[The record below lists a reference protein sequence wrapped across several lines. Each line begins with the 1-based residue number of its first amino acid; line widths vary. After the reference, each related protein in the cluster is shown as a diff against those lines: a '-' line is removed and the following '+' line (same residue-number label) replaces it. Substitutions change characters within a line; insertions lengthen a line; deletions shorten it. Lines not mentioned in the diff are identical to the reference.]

1 MTAAAVLEAP
11 PAAPVPLEA
20 RRLALESAAWRR
32 HVAGDPA
39 GLPFHEPAWS
49 RTLASAYGLRHFLL
63 GAAGAD
69 GGVAAGLPV
78 IETSDPVRG
87 RRWIGLPFTDVCPPL
102 VAPGVDWADAIRSFD
117 ERRRVAGAR
126 VLEIRTAID
135 STLAAPMDAGVI
147 HELELERDADAVFR
161 SFRSQ
166 TQRNIR
172 KAVRSGVSIEA
183 SRSEHDLL
191 DVFYG
196 LHLRTRRRQGIPVQP
211 KRFFHAL
218 RTHMLGAGHG
228 FVLVAR
234 LDGRPVAAAVFL
246 TGGGTIVYKFGASD
260 PSFLAARPNNLLFWE
275 AIRWGCEHGY
285 RHFNFGRSDHENA
298 GLRSFKS
305 GWGAEERPLVYSLL
319 TDDAGAAPRAY
330 PARPGRAVRKAI
342 TAAPLAVCR
351 LLGEALYRY
360 AA

>member
-1 MTAAAVLEAP
+1 MADAP
-11 PAAPVPLEA
+11 PAPSGPLEA
-20 RRLALESAAWRR
+20 RKLALESPAWRSR
-32 HVAGDPA
+32 ATRDPA
-39 GLPFHEPAWS
+39 WLPFHEPAWS

-63 GAAGAD
+63 AAAGAD
-69 GGVAAGLPV
+69 GGVVDGLPV
-78 IETSDPVRG
+78 VETSDPLRG

-102 VAPGVDWADAIRSFD
+102 VASGAGWAETIRSFD
-117 ERRRVAGAR
+117 ERRRAAGAR

-135 STLAAPMDAGVI
+135 SARAAPMDAGVI
-147 HELELERDADAVFR
+147 HELELGPDPDLVFR
-161 SFRSQ
+161 SFRAQ

-172 KAVRSGVSIEA
+172 KAVRTGVSIEA
-183 SRSEHDLL
+183 SRTEHDLL
-191 DVFYG
+191 GVFYG

-234 LDGRPVAAAVFL
+234 LEGRPVAAAVFL
-246 TGGGTIVYKFGASD
+246 TGGDTIVYKFGASD
-260 PSFLAARPNNLLFWE
+260 PAFLAARPNNLLFWE

-285 RHFNFGRSDHENA
+285 RHFNFGRSDHENT
-298 GLRSFKS
+298 GLRAFKS

-319 TDDAGAAPRAY
+319 TDDPDAVPRAY
-330 PARPGRAVRKAI
+330 PARPGRVARKLI
-342 TAAPLAVCR
+342 GAAPLAVCR